1 MPDVIGCLFVI
12 LDGHFHPRV
21 TRFEKKKFSIGYFR
35 PRVYEIF
42 NWIFECGFLVC
53 PWTVYGTIWC
63 FPGTTHEFLPVARHV
78 TIFTANDK
86 LEARRKTYWYPSAH
100 PIEFLEFT
108 SKFQQFTLGT
118 LNYNNSV
125 HLQQLQ
131 SSYKLRQLQ
140 SRLKAFGQPSYNIS
154 HQMLK
159 YLEDLP
165 HFNFQLNL
173 H

>member
-1 MPDVIGCLFVI
+1 MAFFRNNTLILECMVI
-12 LDGHFHPRV
+12 
-21 TRFEKKKFSIGYFR
+21 
-35 PRVYEIF
+35 
-42 NWIFECGFLVC
+42 
-53 PWTVYGTIWC
+53 
-63 FPGTTHEFLPVARHV
+63 V

-154 HQMLK
+154 HQMPK
-159 YLEDLP
+159 YLEDF
-165 HFNFQLNL
+165 HTSISN
-173 H
+173 